1 MVILLMYY
9 STTMALASEARSP
22 MIFGSW
28 FLPRCLRGFMCLAFA
43 HVVGASMEKTFV
55 DRKWAVFGC
64 GGLIGLDSMV
74 ISCKLQ
80 HSSLEIS
87 YLPIWSLV

>member
-9 STTMALASEARSP
+9 SSTMSLASEARSP

-43 HVVGASMEKTFV
+43 HVVEASMEKTFV
-55 DRKWAVFGC
+55 DRKWVVFGYR
-64 GGLIGLDSMV
+64 GLINLDSMV
-74 ISCKLQ
+74 ISCNILR
-80 HSSLEIS
+80 
-87 YLPIWSLV
+87 